1 MLKEF
6 REFALRGNV
15 VDLAV
20 GVIIGATFNNIVQS
34 LVGDIFLP
42 LISSV
47 TGGLDFSNYFLPLSE
62 KVTADTLDE
71 ARKQGAVLAW
81 GHFLTLILNFVI
93 VAWVMFWV
101 VKGINR
107 LRLMEAVSPQKAPA
121 APTTQEKLLME
132 IRDLLKSQQSGAA
145 SPVAPP
151 GNG

>member
-34 LVGDIFLP
+34 VVGDIFMP
-42 LISSV
+42 MVSSV
-47 TGGLDFSNYFLPLSE
+47 TGGLDFSNYFFPLSQ
-62 KVTADTLDE
+62 KVTAITLDE

-81 GHFLTLILNFVI
+81 GHFLTLVLNFVI

-107 LRLMEAVSPQKAPA
+107 LRQMEVLEPSTAP

-132 IRDLLKSQQSGAA
+132 IRDLLKAQQGGASSQGT
-145 SPVAPP
+145 VPP
-151 GNG
+151 R